1 MLYQNKFSVTKML
14 PEEIDAIISVYPKE
28 MEYALA
34 ILQDMQHKFGCVPRE
49 GMEAASAYLSCPVS
63 HLYSM
68 VTFYKALSLK
78 PKGKHIIK
86 VCDGTACHIKKSID
100 ISEEICKELNIR
112 PGDTT
117 KDGVF
122 SLELVNCLGTCAL
135 APVMLVDNKY
145 FGKVTKRKVKSIL
158 AKYRTEEKK

>member
-1 MLYQNKFSVTKML
+1 MMLEDLDTL
-14 PEEIDAIISVYPKE
+14 ISAYPQE

-34 ILQDMQHKFGCVPRE
+34 ILQDMQNTYGYVPRE
-49 GMEAASAYLSCPVS
+49 GMEAAAKYLGCSFS

-86 VCDGTACHIKKSID
+86 VCDGTACHIKKSINMVEY
-100 ISEEICKELNIR
+100 ICSELSIR
-112 PGDTT
+112 PGGTT
-117 KDGVF
+117 ADGLF

-135 APVMLVDNKY
+135 APVMLVDNRYYGHLTPK
-145 FGKVTKRKVKSIL
+145 KLKTVL
-158 AKYRTEEKK
+158 AKYRGEEQK

>member
-1 MLYQNKFSVTKML
+1 MS
-14 PEEIDAIISVYPKE
+14 PEDFITIFRAYPPQ

-34 ILQDMQHKFGCVPRE
+34 LLQDMQHRFGCVPRE
-49 GMEAASAYLSCPVS
+49 GLEAAAEYLSCPVS

-86 VCDGTACHIKKSID
+86 VCDGTACHIKNSIS
-100 ISEEICKELNIR
+100 IAEEISSQLGIR

-117 KDGVF
+117 ADGLF
-122 SLELVNCLGTCAL
+122 SLELVNCLGSCAL
-135 APVMLVDNKY
+135 APVMLVDNRY
-145 FGKVTKRKVKSIL
+145 YGKVTRQKIRKIL
-158 AKYRTEEKK
+158 AKYRKEETK